1 MNAVSTFVRE
11 RYNMVGDDIGDIVS
25 CIFHATDSIIIA
37 EYKSISEIESIITS
51 AKPRYTDNNF
61 YTAIDDVYKLLQN

>member
-11 RYNMVGDDIGDIVS
+11 RYNLVGDEIGDIVS

-37 EYKSISEIESIITS
+37 KYESISTIESIITS
-51 AKPRYTDNNF
+51 A
-61 YTAIDDVYKLLQN
+61 